1 MVRLKSKSDIQLLKI
16 SGRIL
21 VRVLKEL
28 EKKARPGVSLLD
40 LEKRAREIIQT
51 YGGEPAFLGYKSKS
65 DATPYPAA
73 ICASVNEGL
82 VHGIPYDV
90 PLQDGD
96 LLKIDVGVS
105 YKNRLTDAAITIEV
119 GKAPGNAKRLRKCTL
134 EALKQAV
141 RACKPGGH
149 TGDIGWAV
157 EQTVKKYGYSV
168 AEKLSGHG
176 VGLEVHE
183 LPTVHNYGEK
193 GTGEELVPGMVIA
206 IEPMVIAGGGEIVEK
221 EDGGFGA
228 KDGSLT
234 AHFEKTIA
242 ITNKGYIDLTPW

>member
-1 MVRLKSKSDIQLLKI
+1 MQLKSKDDIRLLKI

-28 EKKARPGVSLLD
+28 EKKAKPGVSLLD
-40 LEKRAREIIQT
+40 LEKRAREIIKK
-51 YGGEPAFLGYKSKS
+51 YGGEPAFLGYKPRPN
-65 DATPYPAA
+65 ATPYPAA

-82 VHGIPYDV
+82 VHGIPHDI
-90 PLQDGD
+90 PLKDGD

-105 YKNRLTDAAITIEV
+105 YKNRLTDAAITVEV
-119 GKAPGNAKRLRKCTL
+119 GKVRKEAKRLEKCTL
-134 EALKQAV
+134 EALKQAIK
-141 RACKPGGH
+141 ACKPGGH
-149 TGDIGWAV
+149 IGDIGWAV

-176 VGLEVHE
+176 VGFEVHE
-183 LPTVHNYGEK
+183 SPTVHNYGEK
-193 GTGEELVPGMVIA
+193 GEGEELVPGMVIA
-206 IEPMVIAGGGEIVEK
+206 IEPMVITGSGEIVEK
-221 EDGGFGA
+221 EDGGFDA

-242 ITNKGYIDLTPW
+242 ITDRGYIDLTPW